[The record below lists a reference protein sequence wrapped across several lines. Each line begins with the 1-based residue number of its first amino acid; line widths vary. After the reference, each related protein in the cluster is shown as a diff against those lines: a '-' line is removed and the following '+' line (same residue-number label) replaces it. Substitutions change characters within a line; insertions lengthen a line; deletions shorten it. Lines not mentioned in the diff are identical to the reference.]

1 MQGRILGPAFIVYVF
16 VFFDGAVSLSH
27 GLSGRTVSSC
37 IACLRCK
44 FQILKSVMDLPGF
57 RLGQFTEGLC
67 YLSLNVCFELNG
79 KV

>member
-1 MQGRILGPAFIVYVF
+1 MQGLRSGPAFIVYVF
-16 VFFDGAVSLSH
+16 IFLTELFSLSH

-44 FQILKSVMDLPGF
+44 FQILKSVMDLPDF
-57 RLGQFTEGLC
+57 RLGQVPEGLG
-67 YLSLNVCFELNG
+67 YLSLNVCSVFNG